1 MKFWF
6 VVILMM
12 VILSSVFPAVE
23 TRPSVTINQPEEG
36 DVNYADCEPSVDL
49 KLVPSDSF
57 SYVFGFSESETSI
70 NPQPEF
76 DLSRN
81 ISSSNI
87 EFSQTSRV
95 YVYWDIFGIQP
106 FRLQLKASGP
116 LTSDSGYTM
125 PWKISWTDK
134 SNTSEAGTTHA
145 LDNNNGYVEPETVM
159 VYTVPETGFP
169 EYEDTV
175 QLTISP
181 DGDGDISAEIYK
193 ATLTLCVNILE

>member
-23 TRPSVTINQPEEG
+23 TTSSVTINQPEEG
-36 DVNYADCEPSVDL
+36 NVDYADCKPSVDL

-70 NPQPEF
+70 NPQSEF

-106 FRLQLKASGP
+106 FELQLKASGP

-125 PWKISWTDK
+125 PWKISWIDK
-134 SNTSEAGTTHA
+134 SNTSEIGTDHT
-145 LDNNNGYVEPETVM
+145 LDKNGYVEPEIIM
-159 VYTVPETGFP
+159 VYTVPEKGFP

>member
-106 FRLQLKASGP
+106 FKLQLKASGP
-116 LTSDSGYTM
+116 LTSDSGDTM

-134 SNTSEAGTTHA
+134 SNTKETGTDHT
-145 LDNNNGYVEPETVM
+145 LDKNGYDGPETIM

-181 DGDGDISAEIYK
+181 DGDCDISAEIYK

>member
-12 VILSSVFPAVE
+12 VILSSVLPAVK
-23 TRPSVTINQPEEG
+23 TTPSVTINQPEEG
-36 DVNYADCEPSVDL
+36 DVNYADYKPSVGL

-81 ISSSNI
+81 TSSSNV

-95 YVYWDIFGIQP
+95 YVYWDIFGIQS
-106 FRLQLKASGP
+106 FELQLKASGP
-116 LTSDSGYTM
+116 LKSASGYTM

-134 SNTSEAGTTHA
+134 SNTSETETDHT
-145 LDNNNGYVEPETVM
+145 LDKNGYDEPETIM

-181 DGDGDISAEIYK
+181 DGDGDISAEIYE
-193 ATLTLCVNILE
+193 ATLTLCVKILE